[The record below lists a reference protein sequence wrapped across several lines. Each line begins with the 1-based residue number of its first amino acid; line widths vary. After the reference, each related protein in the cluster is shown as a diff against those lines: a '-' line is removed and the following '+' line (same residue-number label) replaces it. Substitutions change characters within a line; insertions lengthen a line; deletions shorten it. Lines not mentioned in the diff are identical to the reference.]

1 MNNKFK
7 VDVIRDGKFTNG
19 ECRVVGSLPQSTP
32 YVWIGDT
39 ERGCLA
45 VLDARQMNMLA
56 KRWAQANKARTRPI
70 PSGRKSPA
78 KKSNRKVAKPTVGG

>member
-7 VDVIRDGKFTNG
+7 VDVVHDGKFKDG
-19 ECRVVGSLPQSTP
+19 ECCVVGSLPQSLP
-32 YVWIGDT
+32 YVWIGDA

-56 KRWAQANKARTRPI
+56 KRWAQANKARTKRVA
-70 PSGRKSPA
+70 SGNKRTGKA
-78 KKSNRKVAKPTVGG
+78 TLR

>member
-7 VDVIRDGKFTNG
+7 VDVVHDGKFKNG
-19 ECRVVGSLPQSTP
+19 ECRVVGSLPQSLP
-32 YVWIGDT
+32 YVWIGDA

-56 KRWAQANKARTRPI
+56 KRWAQANTARTRRVA
-70 PSGRKSPA
+70 GVG
-78 KKSNRKVAKPTVGG
+78 KKRTGKAAPRG

>member
-7 VDVIRDGKFTNG
+7 VDVVHDGKFKNG
-19 ECRVVGSLPQSTP
+19 ECRVVGSLPQSLP
-32 YVWIGDT
+32 YVWIGDA

-56 KRWAQANKARTRPI
+56 KRWAQANKARTRLSD
-70 PSGRKSPA
+70 SGRKLPA
-78 KKSNRKVAKPTVGG
+78 KKSNCKGSAPAKSG